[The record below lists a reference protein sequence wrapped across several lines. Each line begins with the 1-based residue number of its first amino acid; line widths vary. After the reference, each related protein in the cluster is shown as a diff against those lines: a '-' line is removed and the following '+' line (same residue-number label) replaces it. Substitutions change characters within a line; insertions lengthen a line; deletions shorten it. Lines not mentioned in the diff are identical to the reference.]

1 MHQRVRTEGDKLASY
16 SSIPY
21 NMFCSLLIFLGNGDC
36 LDNDND
42 SHDPT
47 QLVIG
52 LIEWIG
58 FKKQQNLPGKL
69 PTPMKSRS
77 HGYVYT
83 NGHQSNFG
91 SQLHRL
97 HFQKLQILFDI
108 IFIFIFM
115 LFHDASQL
123 PISSHLCRS
132 LHYEA
137 ILSITFLSKA
147 SQGLITI
154 FWVWSDCPKWWT

>member
-1 MHQRVRTEGDKLASY
+1 MHVISY
-16 SSIPY
+16 
-21 NMFCSLLIFLGNGDC
+21 LLKTFFA
-36 LDNDND
+36 
-42 SHDPT
+42 HKWYP
-47 QLVIG
+47 V
-52 LIEWIG
+52 
-58 FKKQQNLPGKL
+58 
-69 PTPMKSRS
+69 
-77 HGYVYT
+77 HT

-91 SQLHRL
+91 SHRL

-115 LFHDASQL
+115 LFHDAFQL

-154 FWVWSDCPKWWT
+154 F